1 MRRRWVFCALAFAS
15 ARLAAAQEVPPP
27 GEWAHYRLEGPA
39 PWRYARPVEGA
50 GYRIALSSPDGRSLE
65 ARVEIQAAPL
75 TVDAPF
81 PPNPATLSTEGRAV
95 LSNPLTDDPEMDSL
109 SRRLLSDAKTTLE
122 GVERVIAF
130 TAHRIR
136 YVLPDGSSETASAT
150 LRSRRGSC
158 VGRSLLAAE
167 LLLRAGVPARQVT
180 GILAARRA
188 RELTP
193 ESRSVFNPEL
203 GGVRHRWIEVYVAGL
218 GWVPSDPGGLANTV
232 TARHL
237 ALDRQ
242 PPAGFHV
249 DVAGRSA
256 ELKRPILE
264 TVEGGLTLY
273 RPRGASVRRPSRAR
287 PSTPGRSRRPRV
299 ADTGPSGRLHSPA
312 R

>member
-1 MRRRWVFCALAFAS
+1 MRLRVPFWTLAFAC
-15 ARLAAAQEVPPP
+15 AGMAAAQEGPSP
-27 GEWAHYRLEGPA
+27 GEWARYRLEGSA
-39 PWRYARPVEGA
+39 PWRYARPVEDA

-65 ARVEIQAAPL
+65 ARVEVEAAPL

-81 PPNPATLSTEGRAV
+81 PPSPATLSAEGRAV
-95 LSNPLTDDPEMDSL
+95 LADPLADDPELDSL
-109 SRRLLSDAKTTLE
+109 SRRLLANAKTTLE
-122 GVERVIAF
+122 AVERVIAF

-136 YVLPDGSSETASAT
+136 YALPDGSSETASAT
-150 LRSRRGSC
+150 LRARRGSC

-180 GILAARRA
+180 GILVARRA
-188 RELTP
+188 WELTP
-193 ESRSVFNPEL
+193 ESRNVFNAEL
-203 GGVRHRWIEVYVAGL
+203 GGVRHRWIEVFVPGL

-249 DVAGRSA
+249 DVAGRST

-264 TVEGGLTLY
+264 TAEGGLTLY
-273 RPRGASVRRPSRAR
+273 RPRGATVVAAVEGAPLDPRALAASPRR
-287 PSTPGRSRRPRV
+287 
-299 ADTGPSGRLHSPA
+299 
-312 R
+312 

>member
-1 MRRRWVFCALAFAS
+1 MRLRVPFWTLAFAC
-15 ARLAAAQEVPPP
+15 AGMAAAQEGPSP
-27 GEWAHYRLEGPA
+27 GEWARYRLEGSA
-39 PWRYARPVEGA
+39 PWRYARPVEDA

-65 ARVEIQAAPL
+65 ARVEVEAAPL

-81 PPNPATLSTEGRAV
+81 PPSPATLSAEGRTA
-95 LSNPLTDDPEMDSL
+95 LADPLADDPELDSL
-109 SRRLLSDAKTTLE
+109 SRRLLAGAKTTLE
-122 GVERVIAF
+122 AVERVIAF

-136 YVLPDGSSETASAT
+136 YALPDGSSETASAT
-150 LRSRRGSC
+150 LRARRGSC

-193 ESRSVFNPEL
+193 ESRNVFNAEL
-203 GGVRHRWIEVYVAGL
+203 GGVRHRWIEVFVPGL

-249 DVAGRSA
+249 DVAGRST

-264 TVEGGLTLY
+264 TAEGGLTLY
-273 RPRGASVRRPSRAR
+273 RPRGATVVEAVEGAPLDPRALAASPRR
-287 PSTPGRSRRPRV
+287 
-299 ADTGPSGRLHSPA
+299 
-312 R
+312 

>member
-1 MRRRWVFCALAFAS
+1 MRSRRALCALAFAC
-15 ARLAAAQEVPPP
+15 AGMAVAQEGPSS
-27 GEWAHYRLEGPA
+27 GEWARYRLEGPA

-50 GYRIALSSPDGRSLE
+50 GYRIALSSPDGRTLE
-65 ARVEIQAAPL
+65 ARVEIQAAPF
-75 TVDAPF
+75 TVDAAF
-81 PPNPATLSTEGRAV
+81 PPSPATLSAEARAV
-95 LSNPLTDDPEMDSL
+95 LADPLPEDPDLESL
-109 SRRLLSDAKTTLE
+109 SRRLLADATTTLE
-122 GVERVIAF
+122 AVERVIAF

-150 LRSRRGSC
+150 LRARRGSC

-180 GILAARRA
+180 GILAAQRA

-193 ESRSVFNPEL
+193 ESRSVFNAEL
-203 GGVRHRWIEVYVAGL
+203 GGVRHRWIEVFVPQL

-256 ELKRPILE
+256 EMKRPILE
-264 TVEGGLTLY
+264 TAEGGLTLY
-273 RPRGASVRRPSRAR
+273 RPRGASVVEAVEGAPLDPRALAATPRR
-287 PSTPGRSRRPRV
+287 
-299 ADTGPSGRLHSPA
+299 
-312 R
+312 

>member
-1 MRRRWVFCALAFAS
+1 M
-15 ARLAAAQEVPPP
+15 
-27 GEWAHYRLEGPA
+27 
-39 PWRYARPVEGA
+39 EGA
-50 GYRIALSSPDGRSLE
+50 GYRIALSSPNGRSLE
-65 ARVEIQAAPL
+65 ARVEVQAAPF
-75 TVDAPF
+75 TVDAAF
-81 PPNPATLSTEGRAV
+81 PPALSTLSTEARAV
-95 LSNPLTDDPEMDSL
+95 LADPIPEDPELDSV
-109 SRRLLSDAKTTLE
+109 SRRLLGDAKTTLE
-122 GVERVIAF
+122 AVERVIAF

-150 LRSRRGSC
+150 LRAHRGSC

-180 GILAARRA
+180 GILVAQRA

-203 GGVRHRWIEVYVAGL
+203 GGVRHRWIEVFVAGL

-249 DVAGRSA
+249 DVAGRSV
-256 ELKRPILE
+256 EMKRPILE
-264 TVEGGLTLY
+264 TAEGGLTLC
-273 RPRGASVRRPSRAR
+273 RPRGASVVEAVEGAPLDPRAL
-287 PSTPGRSRRPRV
+287 
-299 ADTGPSGRLHSPA
+299 AAPA
-312 R
+312 RR

>member
-1 MRRRWVFCALAFAS
+1 MRRRAALCALTFAW
-15 ARLAAAQEVPPP
+15 AGMAAAQGGPSL
-27 GEWAHYRLEGPA
+27 GEWARYRLEGSA

-50 GYRIALSSPDGRSLE
+50 GYRIVLSSPDGRSLE
-65 ARVEIQAAPL
+65 ARVEVEAAPF
-75 TVDAPF
+75 TVDAAF
-81 PPNPATLSTEGRAV
+81 PPSPASVSAEARAV
-95 LSNPLTDDPEMDSL
+95 LADSLPEDPELDLL
-109 SRRLLSDAKTTLE
+109 SRRLLADAKTTLE
-122 GVERVIAF
+122 AVERVIAF

-150 LRSRRGSC
+150 LRARRGSC

-180 GILAARRA
+180 GILAAQRA

-249 DVAGRSA
+249 GVADRSA
-256 ELKRPILE
+256 ELKRPVLE
-264 TVEGGLTLY
+264 TAEGGLTLY
-273 RPRGASVRRPSRAR
+273 RPRGASVVEAVEGAPLDPRALAMPMAPPRR
-287 PSTPGRSRRPRV
+287 
-299 ADTGPSGRLHSPA
+299 
-312 R
+312 

>member
-1 MRRRWVFCALAFAS
+1 MRLRAPFWTLVFAYAGV
-15 ARLAAAQEVPPP
+15 AAALEGPPP
-27 GEWAHYRLEGPA
+27 GEWARYRLEGPA

-65 ARVEIQAAPL
+65 ARVEVEAAPL

-81 PPNPATLSTEGRAV
+81 PPSPATLSAEARAV
-95 LSNPLTDDPEMDSL
+95 LADPLTDDSELDSL
-109 SRRLLSDAKTTLE
+109 SRRLLADAKTTLE
-122 GVERVIAF
+122 AVERVIAF

-136 YVLPDGSSETASAT
+136 YALPDGSSETASAT
-150 LRSRRGSC
+150 LRAHRGSC

-193 ESRSVFNPEL
+193 ESRNVFNAEL
-203 GGVRHRWIEVYVAGL
+203 GGVRHRWIEVFVPGL

-249 DVAGRSA
+249 DVAGRST

-264 TVEGGLTLY
+264 TAEGGLTLY
-273 RPRGASVRRPSRAR
+273 RPRGASVVAAVEGAPLDPRALAASPRR
-287 PSTPGRSRRPRV
+287 
-299 ADTGPSGRLHSPA
+299 
-312 R
+312 

>member
-1 MRRRWVFCALAFAS
+1 MRRRVLLWTLAFAC
-15 ARLAAAQEVPPP
+15 AGMAAAQEGPSP
-27 GEWAHYRLEGPA
+27 GEWARYRLEGSA

-65 ARVEIQAAPL
+65 ARVEVQATPL
-75 TVDAPF
+75 TVDAAF
-81 PPNPATLSTEGRAV
+81 PLSPTTLSAEARAV
-95 LSNPLTDDPEMDSL
+95 LEDPLAADPELDSL
-109 SRRLLSDAKTTLE
+109 SRRLLADTKTTLE
-122 GVERVIAF
+122 AVERVVAF

-136 YVLPDGSSETASAT
+136 YALPDGSSETASDT
-150 LRSRRGSC
+150 LRARRGSC

-167 LLLRAGVPARQVT
+167 LLLRAGVPTRQVT

-193 ESRSVFNPEL
+193 ESRRVFNAEL
-203 GGVRHRWIEVYVAGL
+203 GGVRHRWIEVFVPGL

-249 DVAGRSA
+249 DIASRSA

-264 TVEGGLTLY
+264 TSEGGVTLY
-273 RPRGASVRRPSRAR
+273 RPRGASVVEAVEGAPLDPRALAAHPRR
-287 PSTPGRSRRPRV
+287 
-299 ADTGPSGRLHSPA
+299 
-312 R
+312 

>member
-1 MRRRWVFCALAFAS
+1 MRLRVPFWTLAFAC
-15 ARLAAAQEVPPP
+15 AGMAAAQEGPSS
-27 GEWAHYRLEGPA
+27 GEWARYRLEGSA
-39 PWRYARPVEGA
+39 PWRYARPVEDA

-65 ARVEIQAAPL
+65 ARVEVEAAPL

-81 PPNPATLSTEGRAV
+81 PPSPATLSAEGRAV
-95 LSNPLTDDPEMDSL
+95 LADPLADDPELDSL
-109 SRRLLSDAKTTLE
+109 SRRLLANAKTTLE
-122 GVERVIAF
+122 AVERVIAF

-136 YVLPDGSSETASAT
+136 YALPDGSSETASAT
-150 LRSRRGSC
+150 LRARRGSC

-193 ESRSVFNPEL
+193 ESRNVFNAEL
-203 GGVRHRWIEVYVAGL
+203 GGVRHRWIEVFVPGL

-249 DVAGRSA
+249 DVAGRST

-264 TVEGGLTLY
+264 TAEGGLTLY
-273 RPRGASVRRPSRAR
+273 RPRGATVVAAVEGAPLDPRALAASPRR
-287 PSTPGRSRRPRV
+287 
-299 ADTGPSGRLHSPA
+299 
-312 R
+312 

>member
-1 MRRRWVFCALAFAS
+1 MRRRVPLWTLAFVCAGV
-15 ARLAAAQEVPPP
+15 AAAQEGPLR
-27 GEWAHYRLEGPA
+27 GEWARYRLDGPA

-50 GYRIALSSPDGRSLE
+50 GYRIVLSSPDGRSLE
-65 ARVEIQAAPL
+65 ARVEVLAAAFD
-75 TVDAPF
+75 VDAPF
-81 PPNPATLSTEGRAV
+81 PPPPATLSAEGRAV
-95 LSNPLTDDPEMDSL
+95 LADPLPDDPEMDLL
-109 SRRLLSDAKTTLE
+109 SRRLLADVGTTLE
-122 GVERVIAF
+122 AVERVIAF
-130 TAHRIR
+130 TARRIR
-136 YVLPDGSSETASAT
+136 YARPDGSSETASTT
-150 LRSRRGSC
+150 LRARRASC

-180 GILAARRA
+180 GILAAQRA

-203 GGVRHRWIEVYVAGL
+203 GGVRHRWIEVFVPGL

-249 DVAGRSA
+249 DVAERSA

-264 TVEGGLTLY
+264 TAEGGLTLH
-273 RPRGASVRRPSRAR
+273 RPRGASVPEAVEGAPLDPRALAAPPRR
-287 PSTPGRSRRPRV
+287 
-299 ADTGPSGRLHSPA
+299 
-312 R
+312 

>member
-1 MRRRWVFCALAFAS
+1 MRYRFSLCTLAFAC
-15 ARLAAAQEVPPP
+15 AGIAAAQEGRPP
-27 GEWAHYRLEGPA
+27 GEWARYRLEGPV
-39 PWRYARPVEGA
+39 PWRYARPVEGP
-50 GYRIALSSPDGRSLE
+50 GYRIALSSPDGRLME
-65 ARVEIQAAPL
+65 ARVEVEAAPL
-75 TVDAPF
+75 TVDAAY
-81 PPNPATLSTEGRAV
+81 PPSPANLSTEARAV
-95 LSNPLTDDPEMDSL
+95 LADALPEDPDLDSL
-109 SRRLLSDAKTTLE
+109 SQRLLKDTKTVLE
-122 GVERVIAF
+122 AVERVIAF

-136 YVLPDGSSETASAT
+136 YALPDGSSETASAT
-150 LRSRRGSC
+150 FRARQASC

-180 GILAARRA
+180 GILVAQRA

-203 GGVRHRWIEVYVAGL
+203 GGVRHRWIEVFVPGL

-256 ELKRPILE
+256 ELRRPVLE
-264 TVEGGLTLY
+264 TAEGGLTLY
-273 RPRGASVRRPSRAR
+273 RPRGASVVEAVESAPLDPRALAAPLR
-287 PSTPGRSRRPRV
+287 
-299 ADTGPSGRLHSPA
+299 H
-312 R
+312 

>member
-1 MRRRWVFCALAFAS
+1 MRRHAPLWVFALACAS
-15 ARLAAAQEVPPP
+15 IAAAAEKAPSP
-27 GEWAHYRLEGPA
+27 GEWARYRLEGVA

-50 GYRIALSSPDGRSLE
+50 GYRIALSSLDGRSLE
-65 ARVEIQAAPL
+65 ARVEVDAAPL
-75 TVDAPF
+75 ISDAPF
-81 PPNPATLSTEGRAV
+81 PPPPATLSTEGRAV
-95 LSNPLTDDPEMDSL
+95 LADSLPEDSELDSL
-109 SRRLLSDAKTTLE
+109 SRRLLSDTKTTLE
-122 GVERVIAF
+122 AVERVIAF
-130 TAHRIR
+130 TANRIR
-136 YVLPDGSSETASAT
+136 YVLPDGSSESASAT

-193 ESRSVFNPEL
+193 DSRNVFNAEL
-203 GGVRHRWIEVYVAGL
+203 GGVRHRWIEVFVPGL

-249 DVAGRSA
+249 DSAERSA
-256 ELKRPILE
+256 EMKRPVLE
-264 TVEGGLTLY
+264 TAEGGLTLY
-273 RPRGASVRRPSRAR
+273 RPRGASVVEAVEGAPLDPRALAAR
-287 PSTPGRSRRPRV
+287 PRR
-299 ADTGPSGRLHSPA
+299 
-312 R
+312 

>member
-1 MRRRWVFCALAFAS
+1 MSRRLLLCAFALACAGG
-15 ARLAAAQEVPPP
+15 AATAQEGPSP
-27 GEWAHYRLEGPA
+27 GEWARYRLEGPA

-65 ARVEIQAAPL
+65 ARVESPAAPL
-75 TVDAPF
+75 TVDAAF
-81 PPNPATLSTEGRAV
+81 PPSPAALSTEARAV
-95 LSNPLTDDPEMDSL
+95 LADPLPEDAALDSL
-109 SRRLLSDAKTTLE
+109 SRRLLKDTKTVLE
-122 GVERVIAF
+122 AVERVIAF
-130 TAHRIR
+130 TARRIR
-136 YVLPDGSSETASAT
+136 YALPDGSSETAAAT
-150 LRSRRGSC
+150 LRARQGSC
-158 VGRSLLAAE
+158 VGRSLLAAD

-203 GGVRHRWIEVYVAGL
+203 GGVRHRWIEVFVPGL

-249 DVAGRSA
+249 DVADRSA
-256 ELKRPILE
+256 ELKRPVLE
-264 TVEGGLTLY
+264 TAEGGLTLY
-273 RPRGASVRRPSRAR
+273 RPRGASVVEAVEGAPLDPRALAAPPRR
-287 PSTPGRSRRPRV
+287 
-299 ADTGPSGRLHSPA
+299 
-312 R
+312 

>member
-1 MRRRWVFCALAFAS
+1 MRRHVPLWTLAFAW
-15 ARLAAAQEVPPP
+15 AGLAAAQEGPSP
-27 GEWAHYRLEGPA
+27 GEWARYRLEGSA

-65 ARVEIQAAPL
+65 ARVEVQAAPL

-81 PPNPATLSTEGRAV
+81 PPSLATLTAEGRAV
-95 LSNPLTDDPEMDSL
+95 LADPLSDDPELDSL
-109 SRRLLSDAKTTLE
+109 SRRLLVNAKTTLE
-122 GVERVIAF
+122 AVERVIAF

-136 YVLPDGSSETASAT
+136 YALPDGSSETASAT
-150 LRSRRGSC
+150 LRARRASC

-180 GILAARRA
+180 GILAARYA

-193 ESRSVFNPEL
+193 ESRRVFNPEL
-203 GGVRHRWIEVYVAGL
+203 GGVRHRWIEVFVPGL

-264 TVEGGLTLY
+264 TAEGGLTLY
-273 RPRGASVRRPSRAR
+273 RPRGASAVAAVEGAPLDPRALAAPPRR
-287 PSTPGRSRRPRV
+287 
-299 ADTGPSGRLHSPA
+299 
-312 R
+312 